1 MPLLNSVPNYHSS
14 RLRNQDS
21 LEAIIFLMHQ
31 SALKCRPRTGVAV
44 RHSTFTSS
52 TTKPLVSSRF
62 PQSSRISAQTT
73 QRRLVIRSDANFG
86 NLFGKKPDPNK
97 EDAARKA
104 LLDAFKGKEDP
115 FKSMEQRKKKSSGGG
130 GDGGGGDGGS
140 GNNFDFNE
148 WGDRFKGGLFSFLKT
163 IGTIIAFIAFI
174 SAFYLWK
181 PVLKFTIWAMRTALR
196 LDAIP
201 TAQEASPLTANL
213 SKKEGLG
220 DIETSI
226 IGKYG
231 NKGIDI
237 EDTVEDSDDDDDDSD
252 SDSDDDDDDDEYSD
266 IEEIDDDDE

>member
-1 MPLLNSVPNYHSS
+1 MALRHSS
-14 RLRNQDS
+14 
-21 LEAIIFLMHQ
+21 
-31 SALKCRPRTGVAV
+31 
-44 RHSTFTSS
+44 FTSS
-52 TTKPLVSSRF
+52 TTTSVVAPRVT
-62 PQSSRISAQTT
+62 QSSRISAQTT
-73 QRRLVIRSDANFG
+73 QRCLIRSDANFG
-86 NLFGKKPDPNK
+86 NLFGKKPDPDK

-115 FKSMEQRKKKSSGGG
+115 FKSMEQRKKKASSGGG
-130 GDGGGGDGGS
+130 GDGGGGDGSGG

-181 PVLKFTIWAMRTALR
+181 PILKFTIWAIRTALR

-213 SKKEGLG
+213 SKREGLG
-220 DIETSI
+220 DVETSI

-231 NKGIDI
+231 NKGIDV
-237 EDTVEDSDDDDDDSD
+237 EDAVEDSDDDDDE
-252 SDSDDDDDDDEYSD
+252 DDDSEDDSDDDEYSD
-266 IEEIDDDDE
+266 IEEIDDE